1 MQGWLY
7 DHGSYN
13 EMKAFFTDL
22 QPQIRL
28 VRLYIYVFLRFD
40 TVTLLGSLSIMN
52 IWRKTDELF
61 SFF

>member
-52 IWRKTDELF
+52 I
-61 SFF
+61 